1 MVDAVAYCAAP
12 HVQTP
17 SGADS
22 CACAVAIANMATPG
36 PSSRRCNKDGKPI
49 LSVTE
54 IMDMLHVDDVDISDD
69 DDADEDEDVVTT
81 IIMDPPDELPE
92 ADTDEDSADS
102 DDPDDPTGVHLPRK
116 LLMAGG
122 QRVRR
127 AKRRP
132 LFYGDQRRGVEG
144 ENKDEE
150 DEEDG
155 MDRGMNN
162 NNDDVEENNNVDE
175 ENENEDEDED
185 YNNEDEDE
193 DYQQDEGKKRKR
205 GKGKKGQGKKSKG
218 NKGKGKKD
226 NKDEE
231 KETWSE
237 TDSGK
242 VGSNISEFTESPEPD
257 LSHLK
262 TAYDYYM
269 EFQPR
274 EFKEEVL
281 HQSKLYAAQKAK
293 KREESRRGGGGGGL
307 GRGRRRQREEEEREL
322 HALQAQ
328 EEAECE
334 DPLQV

>member
-1 MVDAVAYCAAP
+1 MFSFYF
-12 HVQTP
+12 
-17 SGADS
+17 S
-22 CACAVAIANMATPG
+22 
-36 PSSRRCNKDGKPI
+36 GKPI

-218 NKGKGKKD
+218 NKGKGKKN

-231 KETWSE
+231 KKTWSE

-293 KREESRRGGGGGGL
+293 KWMKGGNL
-307 GRGRRRQREEEEREL
+307 L
-322 HALQAQ
+322 SF
-328 EEAECE
+328 
-334 DPLQV
+334 DTLQV

>member
-1 MVDAVAYCAAP
+1 MFSFYF
-12 HVQTP
+12 
-17 SGADS
+17 S
-22 CACAVAIANMATPG
+22 
-36 PSSRRCNKDGKPI
+36 GKPI

-218 NKGKGKKD
+218 NKGKGKKN

-231 KETWSE
+231 KKTWSE

-293 KREESRRGGGGGGL
+293 KWMKGGNL
-307 GRGRRRQREEEEREL
+307 L
-322 HALQAQ
+322 SFDTMMAT
-328 EEAECE
+328 EAT
-334 DPLQV
+334 LLLR